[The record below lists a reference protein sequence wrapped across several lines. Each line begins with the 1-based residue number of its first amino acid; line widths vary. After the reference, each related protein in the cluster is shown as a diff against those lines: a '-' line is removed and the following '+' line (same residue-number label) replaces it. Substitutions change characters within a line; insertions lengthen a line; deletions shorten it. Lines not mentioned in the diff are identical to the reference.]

1 MATSKPETKPPA
13 RKATAKKTAAPA
25 PAKSSLS
32 TTKKAPT
39 KAPVKA
45 SSPPT
50 KSGKTVALAKPAPT
64 ATRSVAAPAKKPA
77 AVANKPA
84 APAKKAPAVPVTKK
98 QPAAKPVLLSGDNP
112 QIAKADGDAPV
123 QAYIAAIPDDWRRGL
138 CARLDVLVEA
148 NVPQV
153 LKAVRW
159 NSPFYGIAGQGWFL
173 GYHVFAKFIKVSFFK
188 GASLVPAPEGGSGED
203 ARWINIHEGGLD
215 EAQMVQWI
223 QQAAALPGWG
233 RN

>member
-50 KSGKTVALAKPAPT
+50 KSSKTVALAKPAPT

-77 AVANKPA
+77 AVASKPA
-84 APAKKAPAVPVTKK
+84 APAAKK
-98 QPAAKPVLLSGDNP
+98 QPATKPVLLSGDNP

-123 QAYIAAIPDDWRRGL
+123 QAYIAAIPDDWRRAL

-188 GASLVPAPEGGSGED
+188 GASLVPAPEGGTGED

-233 RN
+233 KN

>member
-13 RKATAKKTAAPA
+13 RKATAKAAA
-25 PAKSSLS
+25 AAKSSTS
-32 TTKKAPT
+32 TTTTKAPT

-77 AVANKPA
+77 AAAGKPA

-233 RN
+233 KN

>member
-13 RKATAKKTAAPA
+13 RKATARAAA
-25 PAKSSLS
+25 AAKSSTS
-32 TTKKAPT
+32 TTTTKAPT
-39 KAPVKA
+39 KAPVKKA
-45 SSPPT
+45 PSPER
-50 KSGKTVALAKPAPT
+50 SKTVALAKPAPA

-77 AVANKPA
+77 AVASKPA
-84 APAKKAPAVPVTKK
+84 APAKKAAAVPTTKK

-138 CARLDVLVEA
+138 CARLDALVEA
-148 NVPQV
+148 NVPAV
-153 LKAVRW
+153 TKAVRW

-188 GASLVPAPEGGSGED
+188 GASLEPTPEGGSGED

-233 RN
+233 KN

>member
-13 RKATAKKTAAPA
+13 RKATAKAAA
-25 PAKSSLS
+25 AAKSSTS
-32 TTKKAPT
+32 TTTTKAPT
-39 KAPVKA
+39 KAPVKKA
-45 SSPPT
+45 PSPART
-50 KSGKTVALAKPAPT
+50 KTVALAKPAPA

-77 AVANKPA
+77 AVAGKPA
-84 APAKKAPAVPVTKK
+84 APAKKAAAVPVAKK
-98 QPAAKPVLLSGDNP
+98 QPAAKPALLSGDNP

-123 QAYIAAIPDDWRRGL
+123 QAYIAAIPDDWRRAL

-188 GASLVPAPEGGSGED
+188 GASLNPPPEGGAGED
-203 ARWINIHEGGLD
+203 ARWINIQEGGLD
-215 EAQMVQWI
+215 EVQMVAWI

-233 RN
+233 KN